1 MEKKVVVTDR
11 QVFFSQN
18 KYHHSRSIYVCV
30 KYSVVAHACVCIM
43 TENQIQK
50 LFLLVQCSLFSMD
63 GDFAPLPQLVELRRK
78 YGFLLVIDDV
88 SNFISP
94 KINLGRL
101 C

>member
-1 MEKKVVVTDR
+1 
-11 QVFFSQN
+11 
-18 KYHHSRSIYVCV
+18 
-30 KYSVVAHACVCIM
+30 
-43 TENQIQK
+43 
-50 LFLLVQCSLFSMD
+50 MD
-63 GDFAPLPQLVELRRK
+63 GDFAPLPELVELRRK